1 MIININIK
9 KRIEAEKTYGTFIEL
24 EEQN

>member
-24 EEQN
+24 EE